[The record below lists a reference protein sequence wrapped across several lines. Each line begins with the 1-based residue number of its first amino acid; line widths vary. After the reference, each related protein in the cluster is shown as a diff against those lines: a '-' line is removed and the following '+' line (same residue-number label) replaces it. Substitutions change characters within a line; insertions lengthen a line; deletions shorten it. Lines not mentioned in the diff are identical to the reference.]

1 MPCELGTRQ
10 GNFRKDLKTMQ
21 KEISTRPENKQLE
34 SAKERFYSQAESLR
48 KKLEKLEEND
58 KIGGLIINICDA
70 VAVALT
76 SDITITEDEMFSV
89 FTLITN
95 FAKQLSL
102 QEMDRATRS
111 LQIEQIIPQLVIAT
125 QNYAILRKL
134 SDIK

>member
-1 MPCELGTRQ
+1 
-10 GNFRKDLKTMQ
+10 MQ